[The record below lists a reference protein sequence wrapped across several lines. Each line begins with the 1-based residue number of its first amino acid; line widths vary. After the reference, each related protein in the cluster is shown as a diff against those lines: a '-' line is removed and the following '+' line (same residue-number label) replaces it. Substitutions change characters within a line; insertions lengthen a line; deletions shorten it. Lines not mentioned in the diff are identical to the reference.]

1 MQAYVTQERL
11 RQLVAESG
19 GEGRTHFKAVSREWK
34 RRQVVQ
40 QPFDTPVKSNK
51 TKKQPNLDPPLSWS
65 VRAQPPTPDREMPET
80 PSPTGPPHSADKTVG
95 PAAPKKQPRRSFGPT
110 SWTKRGRKN
119 GGPVA
124 DGLDAEPA
132 PESKNMGPVAGGLYA
147 DRPVPDSKNTGPV
160 ADGLAA
166 EPAPD
171 PTNTGPVADGSAAQ
185 QQQEPALE
193 SNETGPKLV
202 PVVGLVTDM
211 PAAGGGADMDDADLN
226 FDGLDD

>member
-1 MQAYVTQERL
+1 MQMYVTQERL

-19 GEGRTHFKAVSREWK
+19 GEGRTHFKAVSKEWK
-34 RRQVVQ
+34 CRQVVQ

-51 TKKQPNLDPPLSWS
+51 TKKHPNLDPPLSWS

-171 PTNTGPVADGSAAQ
+171 TTNTGPVADGSAAQ

-193 SNETGPKLV
+193 SNETWPN
-202 PVVGLVTDM
+202 
-211 PAAGGGADMDDADLN
+211 AGGGADEDDADLN